1 MAAAKATKLTRLDT
15 RGVAI
20 VDKGANGKRIAL
32 AKAADAGATFE
43 QLLLELI
50 SKGDMPLDDKAVE
63 DMAMRAGLDAQA
75 IETFKA
81 ILKLAHVYGD
91 NAAFNGLLKQQFA
104 AMGKPEDPAA
114 AQPQPGAP
122 GQSPM
127 PGKPPMPGAP
137 QAGQPAAPPPMGQ
150 KPAGDEQEQAPGEQ
164 QADAAGSEPGEG
176 TDQEESGDEP
186 GDQQPQG
193 DGGAAPPK
201 KKKPPFFK
209 AATANDA
216 EGDDAMTE
224 KEIQEA
230 IAKATTAAVAD
241 LKKSN
246 DDLVAVNKA
255 QQTALDAQATAV
267 KKMQD
272 DARLAGW
279 VAKAD
284 RDLKAIPG
292 ETAETLG
299 KQLFDLDSI
308 KPEMAVAAF
317 ETFKKTAAVVTASG
331 LFTSPG
337 YGNAAP
343 IAAAGSAEAE
353 IERLVGE
360 IVAKGTSTE
369 PADIARARAIVA
381 VSKAHP
387 ALYKRYCDEQEHN
400 ASKRS

>member
-1 MAAAKATKLTRLDT
+1 MATKATKLTRLDT

-32 AKAADAGATFE
+32 AKAAPADGGETFE

-104 AMGKPEDPAA
+104 AMGKPGDPG
-114 AQPQPGAP
+114 QPGAQAQP
-122 GQSPM
+122 GMGMQPGAQPGAEKNPLQPGGQAPAPTPAPMGEEPM
-127 PGKPPMPGAP
+127 PGEGEEE
-137 QAGQPAAPPPMGQ
+137 QAAEGEEPAA
-150 KPAGDEQEQAPGEQ
+150 EGEE
-164 QADAAGSEPGEG
+164 EPQGEG
-176 TDQEESGDEP
+176 ED
-186 GDQQPQG
+186 
-193 DGGAAPPK
+193 PK

-209 AATANDA
+209 AATAQDA
-216 EGDDAMTE
+216 EGDAMTE

-230 IAKATTAAVAD
+230 IAKATTAAVAE
-241 LKKSN
+241 LKKAN

-279 VAKAD
+279 VAKAEKH
-284 RDLKAIPG
+284 LAAIPG
-292 ETAETLG
+292 ETAESLG
-299 KQLFDLDSI
+299 KQLFDLETI
-308 KPEMAVAAF
+308 KPETAAAAF
-317 ETFKKTAAVVTASG
+317 ETFKKTAEVVKASG
-331 LFTSPG
+331 LFSAPG
-337 YGNAAP
+337 FAGQAP
-343 IAAAGSAEAE
+343 VAAGSAEAE
-353 IERLVGE
+353 IEKLVGE
-360 IVAKGTSTE
+360 LVAKSASNE
-369 PADIARARAIVA
+369 SAEIQRARAMVA
-381 VSKAHP
+381 VAKSHP
-387 ALYKRYCDEQEHN
+387 ALYKRYCDEQERAAKH
-400 ASKRS
+400 S

>member
-1 MAAAKATKLTRLDT
+1 MATKATKLTRLNT

-32 AKAADAGATFE
+32 AKAASADGGETFE

-104 AMGKPEDPAA
+104 AMGKPGDPATPQ
-114 AQPQPGAP
+114 QPGQPGAQAQPSMGTQP
-122 GQSPM
+122 GAQPGAEKNPLQPGGQAPAPTPAPMGEEPM
-127 PGKPPMPGAP
+127 PGEGEEE
-137 QAGQPAAPPPMGQ
+137 QAAEGEEPAA
-150 KPAGDEQEQAPGEQ
+150 EGEE
-164 QADAAGSEPGEG
+164 EPQGEG
-176 TDQEESGDEP
+176 ED
-186 GDQQPQG
+186 
-193 DGGAAPPK
+193 PK

-209 AATANDA
+209 AATAQDA
-216 EGDDAMTE
+216 EGDAMTE

-230 IAKATTAAVAD
+230 IAKATTAAVAE
-241 LKKSN
+241 LKKAN

-279 VAKAD
+279 VAKAEKH
-284 RDLKAIPG
+284 LAAIPG
-292 ETAETLG
+292 ETAESLG
-299 KQLFDLDSI
+299 KQLFDLETI
-308 KPEMAVAAF
+308 KPETAVAAF
-317 ETFKKTAAVVTASG
+317 ETFKKTAEVVKASG
-331 LFTSPG
+331 LFSAPG
-337 YGNAAP
+337 FAGQAP
-343 IAAAGSAEAE
+343 VAAGSAEAE
-353 IERLVGE
+353 IEKLVGE
-360 IVAKGTSTE
+360 LVAKGAGKPGETAE
-369 PADIARARAIVA
+369 IQRARAMVA
-381 VSKAHP
+381 VAKSHP
-387 ALYKRYCDEQEHN
+387 ALYKRYCDEQER
-400 ASKRS
+400 AAKRS

>member
-1 MAAAKATKLTRLDT
+1 MATKATKLTRLDT

-32 AKAADAGATFE
+32 AKAAPADGGETFE

-104 AMGKPEDPAA
+104 AMGA
-114 AQPQPGAP
+114 QPGAEKNPLQP
-122 GQSPM
+122 GGQAPAPTPAPMGEEPM
-127 PGKPPMPGAP
+127 PGEGEEE
-137 QAGQPAAPPPMGQ
+137 QAAEGEEPAA
-150 KPAGDEQEQAPGEQ
+150 EGEE
-164 QADAAGSEPGEG
+164 EPQGEG
-176 TDQEESGDEP
+176 ED
-186 GDQQPQG
+186 
-193 DGGAAPPK
+193 PK

-209 AATANDA
+209 AATAQDA
-216 EGDDAMTE
+216 EGDAMTE

-230 IAKATTAAVAD
+230 IAKATTAAVAE
-241 LKKSN
+241 LKKAN

-279 VAKAD
+279 VAKAEKH
-284 RDLKAIPG
+284 LAAIPG
-292 ETAETLG
+292 ETAESLG
-299 KQLFDLDSI
+299 KQLFDLETI
-308 KPEMAVAAF
+308 KPETAAAAF
-317 ETFKKTAAVVTASG
+317 ETFKKTAEVVKASG
-331 LFTSPG
+331 LFSAPG
-337 YGNAAP
+337 FAGQAP
-343 IAAAGSAEAE
+343 VAAGSAEAE
-353 IERLVGE
+353 IEKLVGE
-360 IVAKGTSTE
+360 LVAKGASNE
-369 PADIARARAIVA
+369 SAEIQRARAMVA
-381 VSKAHP
+381 VAKSHP
-387 ALYKRYCDEQEHN
+387 ALYKRYCDEQERAAKH
-400 ASKRS
+400 S